1 MGTADRSMSLASKK
15 KASSKLAKVVANSST
30 ETPVVVSPTKDA
42 KPTAPTKD
50 SKPSLATPHDVA
62 LRNLERE
69 LLEHNEFFDMLVD
82 MIPSKLYIS
91 GQSGDDF
98 NPKYFKK
105 SVSETSK
112 QARKL
117 VAKTAKRRK
126 LNPDAVETTVQTKAR
141 LEKTTSSAVVVPED
155 GTMESSQPKSVQV
168 LAPGQSRIEAL
179 RAKLQAKIAA
189 KRGTMTTNNN
199 TAAAAAASNSE
210 AVSKRAA
217 RRLEKNR
224 RKLEAQRRKATTTST
239 AEQQQQHAA
248 KSYTVTP
255 NTTTATDAS
264 STMLQD
270 LQHLD
275 FGRLTGLDSR
285 TTAGGTVD
293 TKNYATVNKS
303 LQNLSKGKNL
313 HKLLADAEAKRLKL
327 QQLKASTDAADQA
340 KVTQLQWTDTFKE
353 ADGTRVKD
361 DPKRL
366 KKAIARKDATKRKSS
381 KAWQSR
387 MEQTQSAAQQRQ
399 QIRQHNLQARKQG
412 GSVGA
417 NLSSQKIKDTAP
429 STAAGSGG
437 GAEPKGRRLSR
448 AGFEGRKPDFLNSAK
463 KEHAPRSNSNSSHH
477 GKSGGAKK

>member
-1 MGTADRSMSLASKK
+1 
-15 KASSKLAKVVANSST
+15 
-30 ETPVVVSPTKDA
+30 
-42 KPTAPTKD
+42 
-50 SKPSLATPHDVA
+50 
-62 LRNLERE
+62 
-69 LLEHNEFFDMLVD
+69 
-82 MIPSKLYIS
+82 
-91 GQSGDDF
+91 
-98 NPKYFKK
+98 
-105 SVSETSK
+105 
-112 QARKL
+112 
-117 VAKTAKRRK
+117 
-126 LNPDAVETTVQTKAR
+126 
-141 LEKTTSSAVVVPED
+141 VPED
-155 GTMESSQPKSVQV
+155 GTITEPSKPKNMEVL

-179 RAKLQAKIAA
+179 RAKLHAKIAA
-189 KRGTMTTNNN
+189 KRGTATT
-199 TAAAAAASNSE
+199 TTPTEAASNSE

-239 AEQQQQHAA
+239 AEQQHQT

-255 NTTTATDAS
+255 NTTTTNDASSS

-270 LQHLD
+270 LQHID

-285 TTAGGTVD
+285 TASGTVD
-293 TKNYATVNKS
+293 TKNYAAVNKS

-327 QQLKASTDAADQA
+327 QQLKASTDAADQE
-340 KVTQLQWTDTFKE
+340 KVAQLQWTDTFKE

-366 KKAIARKDATKRKSS
+366 KKAIARKDATKRKSK

-417 NLSSQKIKDTAP
+417 NLSSQKIKDNSGSAAAA
-429 STAAGSGG
+429 TAATAGSAGG
-437 GAEPKGRRLSR
+437 SADQKGRRLSR

-463 KEHAPRSNSNSSHH
+463 KEHHARSSSSSSNH
-477 GKSGGAKK
+477 GGGANK